1 MTQHPKNSPELA
13 APPSINGWNAEYVDD
28 MHRQWLAD
36 PSTVPDSWK
45 YFFDGFTLAAD
56 HEGGE
61 VAGQAAVDQLLSNF
75 RRWGHLA
82 AHIDPLERH
91 PLDTS
96 LCSLEAVG
104 LSEQD
109 LSREFTAGPWSGT
122 LLDIMTRMQ
131 SAWCGTMGV
140 ESEHIRCPKRRAWWR
155 THIESTAD
163 PLTADTRRSILHGL
177 QRATGLERFLM
188 RRYIGSKWFSLEGGE
203 TLIPM
208 LLELLESAAEDGVE
222 EIAIGM
228 AHRGRVNVLVSVL
241 EKSYDQLFTEFEEAW
256 TEDFVESG
264 GDVKYHRGYSSTV
277 TTQNGH
283 AVHLTMASNPSH
295 LEWGHP
301 VVVGR
306 VRAKQRLRGDTTRKR
321 CVPVLVHG
329 DAALPG
335 QGIAWELANM
345 AGLASYDVGGS
356 IHLVINNQIGFT
368 AEHKDA
374 FASVYCTDIFRGL
387 DVPILHVNG
396 ADPDQCVQAMQLAW
410 AYRHEFGADVAID
423 VWGWRKYG
431 HNETD
436 EPRFTNPELYKAV
449 DAQPSIVE
457 TYANTLAREGVIKA
471 EEADQAEQRLLDIM
485 NESQQRIRSSPVQP
499 MPPAFDDHSTWAGFD
514 KTWSDDPVDT
524 TVPESTLH
532 QIATALG
539 TLPDGFTPH
548 PKTQRLLDQRRVA
561 ITEDTPLDWAMGE
574 LLAYGSLLLDG
585 CPIRL
590 TGEDCLRG
598 TFSHRHAVVFDA
610 QTGEPWS
617 SLDHIDIAQSRMCV
631 HNSPVTESGCIGFE
645 YGYSLGD
652 PNMLV
657 IWEAQ
662 FGDFVNVG
670 QVYLDQFIAS
680 AEQKWRR
687 HSGLVCLLPH
697 GYEGMG
703 PEHSSARLERLLQ
716 LCACDNME
724 VVIPTT
730 PAQIFHL
737 LRRQIRRAFRKPLI
751 VLTPKS
757 LLRHKDAISHVAD
770 LTSGQFE
777 AILDDPTANPAD
789 VTRVLL
795 CSGKVGWDLIAARV
809 GTEAEH
815 TTAVIR
821 IEQLH
826 PFPAAAILDL
836 MNQFSHVEQWV
847 WVQEE
852 PRNAGAWTWVSD
864 RFQEQFDRTLAVVS
878 RPANA
883 SPAVGSARLHR
894 EEQRLVLE
902 AGLGIGPRSSERIRK
917 EKNA

>member
-1 MTQHPKNSPELA
+1 LPHQQDNPTEHA
-13 APPSINGWNAEYVDD
+13 VPPSLNGWNADYVDE
-28 MHRQWLAD
+28 MHQQWLRD
-36 PSTVPDSWK
+36 PNTVPESWRF
-45 YFFDGFTLAAD
+45 FFDGFTLAAEHQGTTVD
-56 HEGGE
+56 
-61 VAGQAAVDQLLSNF
+61 GQSAVDQLLSNF

-82 AHIDPLERH
+82 ARIDPLGRR
-91 PLDTS
+91 PLDTT

-104 LSEQD
+104 LNEHD
-109 LSREFTAGPWSGT
+109 LNREFTAGPWSGT
-122 LLDIMTRMQ
+122 LSDIMSSMQ
-131 SAWCGTMGV
+131 SAWCGTMGI
-140 ESEHIRCPKRRAWWR
+140 ESEHIRCPKRRDWWR
-155 THIESTAD
+155 SQIESD
-163 PLTADTRRSILHGL
+163 SHPLTADTRRSILHGL

-208 LLELLESAAEDGVE
+208 LLELLEAAAEDGVE
-222 EIAIGM
+222 EIALGM

-283 AVHLTMASNPSH
+283 ALHLTMASNPSH

-345 AGLASYDVGGS
+345 AGLPSYDVGGS

-374 FASVYCTDIFRGL
+374 FASVYCTDILRGL

-396 ADPDQCVQAMQLAW
+396 ADPDQCVRAMMLAW

-423 VWGWRKYG
+423 IWGWRKYG

-436 EPRFTNPELYKAV
+436 EPRFTNPALYAAV

-457 TYANTLAREGVIKA
+457 TYAKTLADDGVIKT

-485 NESQQRIRSSPVQP
+485 NESQQRIRSSPVRP
-499 MPPAFDDHSTWAGFD
+499 TPPAFDDHSTWAGFN
-514 KTWSDDPVDT
+514 KMWSDEPVDT
-524 TVPESTLH
+524 TVSKSSLN
-532 QIATALG
+532 QIAEALG

-548 PKTQRLLDQRRVA
+548 PKTQRLLDQRRVVIA
-561 ITEDTPLDWAMGE
+561 EDKPLDWAMGE

-598 TFSHRHAVVFDA
+598 TFSHRHAVVADA
-610 QTGEPWS
+610 LTGEPWS
-617 SLDHIDIAQSRMCV
+617 PLDHIDIAQSRLCV

-716 LCACDNME
+716 LCANDNME
-724 VVIPTT
+724 VVVPTN

-737 LRRQIRRAFRKPLI
+737 LRRQIRRSFRKPLI

-757 LLRHKDAISHVAD
+757 LLRHKDAVSHVAD

-777 AILDDPTANPAD
+777 TILDDPTTNPAD

-795 CSGKVGWDLIAARV
+795 CSGKVGWDLIAARID
-809 GTEAEH
+809 TAAEH

-826 PFPAAAILDL
+826 PFPAASILNL
-836 MNQFSHVEQWV
+836 MDRYAHVDQWV
-847 WVQEE
+847 WAQEE

-864 RFQEQFDRTLAVVS
+864 RFREQFDRTLAVVS

-902 AGLGIGPRSSERIRK
+902 AALDIGPTSSERIRK
-917 EKNA
+917 EQQA